1 MAKSK
6 FFKILG
12 KNILPILAGIILLCI
27 LCNISYNNALVEGF
41 KEGIPHALHH
51 KYAAG
56 AHMDEW
62 KKNAAEKENRENW
75 QKKNKGGRHVLAE
88 RKKWQAELQGLKAS
102 NKKGGGCNKKKCG
115 ACRRNFIKAYNSLR
129 GKWGQEAK
137 KAGCGP
143 KGFPCINSCAKCGRW
158 RNPCQKRH
166 GRRRKAKEGFF

>member
-56 AHMDEW
+56 AH
-62 KKNAAEKENRENW
+62 
-75 QKKNKGGRHVLAE
+75 
-88 RKKWQAELQGLKAS
+88 RKKWQAELQGLKTP
-102 NKKGGGCNKKKCG
+102 NKKGGDKMRFLAAKTKPGCNRKKCA
-115 ACRRNFIKAYNSLR
+115 ACRGNFVKTYNSLSSPR
-129 GKWGQEAK
+129 LTVKGRKWGREAK

-143 KGFPCINSCAKCGRW
+143 KGFPCSNSCAKCGSW
-158 RNPCQKRH
+158 ANPCQK
-166 GRRRKAKEGFF
+166 KAK